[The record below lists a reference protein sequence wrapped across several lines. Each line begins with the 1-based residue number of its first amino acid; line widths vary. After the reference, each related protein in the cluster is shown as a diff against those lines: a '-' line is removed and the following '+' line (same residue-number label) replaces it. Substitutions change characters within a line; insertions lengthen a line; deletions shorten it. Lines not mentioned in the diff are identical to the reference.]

1 MNQTV
6 AQKNKRIDL
15 LMILAFLVVARICC
29 PALSNLP
36 FFSMAFTFVYGVAF
50 LGLYLLLYP
59 KVNKGEFGVLMSVGL
74 YTIFVVGK
82 SLILGRGLF
91 STDAFNAYVIV
102 FLTVIFF
109 WSRRQTEEKRKL
121 LLGLILLAF
130 CFNYVYSIWVLT
142 KDPGASRNAA
152 ATSVLEKSSA
162 DILNAVGSF
171 DAVYG
176 GISVVAI
183 FLFMLR
189 NMEKKDKKKWLIAA
203 LLVLALV
210 FIYMAEYATALVL
223 LMLTIA
229 LVFSSRNLAL
239 SGLLFFS
246 FVLILVYH
254 EAVGQWVI
262 DLSSGFSGSEM
273 IRVKMQDFGKMF
285 KTFEATGTYGGLD
298 GRAAR
303 MQWSFDSFLADP
315 LFGGYGKAG
324 NRIGGHS
331 ELLDMLGKY
340 GLLGFGLFITFF
352 ASLYSEIKRGLQNP
366 EMKKCCTIVFLVW
379 VITAVLNPALFSLQ
393 MVPMILL
400 LPLTNVYVRQD
411 MKLSA
416 NNGQENCR

>member
-15 LMILAFLVVARICC
+15 LTILAFLVLARICC

-36 FFSMAFTFVYGVAF
+36 FFNMAFTFVYGVAF
-50 LGLYLLLYP
+50 LGLYLLIYP
-59 KVNKGEFGVLMSVGL
+59 KVNKGELWILTSVSL

-82 SLILGRGLF
+82 SLLLGRGLF

-109 WSRRQTEEKRKL
+109 WSRRQTEEKRKS

-142 KDPGASRNAA
+142 KDPGASRTAA
-152 ATSVLEKSSA
+152 AIGVLEKSPY

-223 LMLTIA
+223 LMLTVA

-239 SGLLFFS
+239 SGLLFAGFA
-246 FVLILVYH
+246 LILVYH

-262 DLSSGFSGSEM
+262 DLSSGFSGSKT
-273 IRVKMQDFGKMF
+273 IRGKMLDFGEMF

-303 MQWSFDSFLADP
+303 MQWSIDSFLADP
-315 LFGGYGKAG
+315 LFGGYGKEG

-340 GLLGFGLFITFF
+340 GLVGFGLFATFF
-352 ASLYSEIKRGLQNP
+352 VSLYNEIKRGLQNP

-379 VITAVLNPALFSLQ
+379 VITAVLNPALYSLQ

-400 LPLTNVYVRQD
+400 LPLTNAYVRQD

-416 NNGQENCR
+416 NNEQENCR